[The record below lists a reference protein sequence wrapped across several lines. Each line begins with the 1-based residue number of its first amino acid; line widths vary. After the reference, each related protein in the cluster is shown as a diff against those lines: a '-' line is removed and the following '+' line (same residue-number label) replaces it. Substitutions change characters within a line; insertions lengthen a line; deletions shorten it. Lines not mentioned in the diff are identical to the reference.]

1 MPSITSG
8 KVLVTGANGFIATWI
23 VKFLLEAGFVV
34 RGTVR
39 SENKAT
45 HLRELFKSFGDKL
58 EIGIVSD
65 MTKVSRYQ
73 HGFRIEYL
81 IQVIIE

>member
-8 KVLVTGANGFIATWI
+8 RVLVTGANGFIATWI

-39 SENKAT
+39 SESKAT
-45 HLRELFKSFGDKL
+45 RLRELFRSFGEKL
-58 EIGIVSD
+58 EIGIVAD
-65 MTKVSRYQ
+65 MTKVGQ
-73 HGFRIEYL
+73 H
-81 IQVIIE
+81 